1 VLATLLALPR
11 ASVVAGGVPGP
22 TALAGSGA
30 DVWIAD
36 TSGRVRRLDART
48 RRPIAVADVAGYPEA
63 IAADARSVFVAT
75 IQPGSIVRL
84 SRATN
89 RRVGAPIDVGNS
101 QPLRLAIGGHTLWV
115 ADEGDDRVWR
125 VDAPTG
131 RIEGSTVVSPD
142 EWEQVTLA
150 ADAAGAWVA
159 FSASSSASTLVRLDV
174 RGRIR
179 VRRRVPRLQISALAL
194 DGGTLVAIGGTAGR
208 LLRLDARTGVP
219 TARAVGVGRDPIA
232 LALGSGTVWVSSL
245 DQPRALREL
254 DLRTGRVLVGPVR
267 APGRAGRADDLA
279 LAGGVLW
286 VTNAYGIVSRIDLRT
301 GEPRGRPLRVP

>member
-1 VLATLLALPR
+1 LLALP
-11 ASVVAGGVPGP
+11 AGPALGGGVPGP
-22 TALAGSGA
+22 TALAASGH
-30 DVWIAD
+30 DVWVAD

-63 IAADARSVFVAT
+63 IAVDARSVFVAT

-89 RRVGAPIDVGNS
+89 RRVGAPIEAGTS

-125 VDAPTG
+125 VDARTG

-142 EWEQVTLA
+142 AWEHITLA

-159 FSASSSASTLVRLDV
+159 FSTSSSTSTLVRLGA

-179 VRRRVPRLQISALAL
+179 VRRRVPRFQISALAL
-194 DGGTLVAIGGTAGR
+194 GGGTLVAIGGTAGR

-286 VTNAYGIVSRIDLRT
+286 ATNAYGIVSRIDTRT
-301 GEPRGRPLRVP
+301 GAVAGSPLRVP